1 MIRKQITFILACI
14 IATSCDVSTETN
26 LPEDPNNMTTK
37 SNLVSMDAHP
47 IVFYNVEN
55 LFDTKDDPTTTGDD
69 EFSPEG
75 ENFWD
80 DERYQLKLNHLVEAM
95 LLANNKTPMFAGFA
109 EIENRSVLEDLCR
122 TSVFKNVNYRITHF
136 DSEDRRGVDCGF
148 IYDADRFVPLLET
161 RLAVRMEDEPHFR
174 TRDILYIKGQV
185 KDGKE
190 LHVFVNHWSSRRE
203 GEAITEPRRIQA
215 AKVLR
220 AKIDEIL
227 NQNAAANIIV
237 MGDFNDTPVDKS
249 LYDVVRAKGQHEL
262 QSGDLVNLLIEE
274 QNRELGTSVHRGNWD
289 VLDQLIV
296 SQGLLQGK
304 SGLTIYKNNAFIV
317 RNETLLFT
325 YRNGDQ
331 KPSATYGG
339 NQYYGGYSDHLPVY
353 LILESINK

>member
-1 MIRKQITFILACI
+1 MNRYSSSICLILL
-14 IATSCDVSTETN
+14 IASSCNAPIESN
-26 LPEDPNNMTTK
+26 IPEDPNNMTTK
-37 SNLVSMDAHP
+37 SDLLPIDEHP
-47 IVFYNVEN
+47 VVFYNVEN
-55 LFDTKDDPTTTGDD
+55 LFDTKDDPITTGDD
-69 EFSPEG
+69 EFAAEG

-80 DERYQLKLNHLVEAM
+80 DERYQLKLNHLSEAM
-95 LLANNKTPMFAGFA
+95 LLANNKTPLFAGFA
-109 EIENRSVLEDLCR
+109 EIENRNVLEDLCHS
-122 TSVFKNVNYRITHF
+122 TTFKHVNYRITHF

-148 IYDADRFVPLLET
+148 IYDADRFTPILET
-161 RLAVRMEDEPHFR
+161 RLSVRMEDEPYFR

-203 GEAITEPRRIQA
+203 GEAITEPRRVQA

-227 NQNAAANIIV
+227 HNDMNANIIV
-237 MGDFNDTPVDKS
+237 IGDFNDTPINKS
-249 LYDVVRAKGQHEL
+249 LYEIVRAKGQHEL

-274 QNRELGTSVHRGNWD
+274 QNHNEGTIVHRGNWD
-289 VLDQLIV
+289 VFDQLIV

-304 SGLTIYKNNAFIV
+304 SGLSVDKNNAFIV
-317 RNETLLFT
+317 KLETLLFT

-331 KPSATYGG
+331 KPAATYGG

-353 LILESINK
+353 LVLDSTTH